1 SRLLGA
7 EDGRERLA
15 ASLGRIV
22 HLDPP
27 RLRLPGEPAAD
38 PDGSAYVAELDW
50 QINDAWSLRSTQQWD
65 PGRRAT
71 QLSALRAQYRFGER
85 GVFNASYRYREGL
98 LEQTDLSFAAPLS
111 AEWRAVGRWAWSLRE
126 DRNLEALAGLEW
138 RSCCMAVRV
147 LAREHLR
154 DFDGRSNRG
163 VYLEVEL
170 NGIGRFGRDSER
182 LLSDAILGFS
192 P

>member
-1 SRLLGA
+1 
-7 EDGRERLA
+7 
-15 ASLGRIV
+15 
-22 HLDPP
+22 
-27 RLRLPGEPAAD
+27 
-38 PDGSAYVAELDW
+38 
-50 QINDAWSLRSTQQWD
+50 
-65 PGRRAT
+65 
-71 QLSALRAQYRFGER
+71 
-85 GVFNASYRYREGL
+85 
-98 LEQTDLSFAAPLS
+98 
-111 AEWRAVGRWAWSLRE
+111 
-126 DRNLEALAGLEW
+126 
-138 RSCCMAVRV
+138 MAVRV